1 MITRISA
8 SFLGGTVRQCAE
20 MAVNRALIPLSGVIA
35 AYREQPTHQLGTL
48 SQREFLVVS
57 LASSAAIFSSVRGR
71 ASWPIRQRPNAEL
84 HHLPLGIPSN
94 VRQGYR
100 GRPLHRGAADRNGE

>member
-8 SFLGGTVRQCAE
+8 SFLGGTTWQCAG
-20 MAVNRALIPLSGVIA
+20 MTINRALIPLGDVIA
-35 AYREQPTHQLGTL
+35 AYREQPTRQLGTL

-71 ASWPIRQRPNAEL
+71 ATACASPW
-84 HHLPLGIPSN
+84 
-94 VRQGYR
+94 
-100 GRPLHRGAADRNGE
+100 

>member
-57 LASSAAIFSSVRGR
+57 LASSARSTETAKEHIRVATQETHAVIQPTSALVMGIVS
-71 ASWPIRQRPNAEL
+71 AS
-84 HHLPLGIPSN
+84 G
-94 VRQGYR
+94 
-100 GRPLHRGAADRNGE
+100 GAPKR